1 MEYDMNKD
9 LLPVGTIVKVRFSK
23 FEYMIFGF
31 YIKEPGDDKPFDYC
45 ALPYPWG
52 LLNLNDMV
60 GFDRDVI
67 KKVVHMGYV
76 NDEERQFK
84 KELEEEKKKGK
95 NHSNIEMM
103 DL

>member
-23 FEYMIFGF
+23 VEYMIFGF
-31 YIKEPGDDKPFDYC
+31 YIKDPNAEKPFDYC

-60 GFDRDVI
+60 AFDRDVI

-76 NDEERQFK
+76 SEEEKQYK
-84 KELEEEKKKGK
+84 QELEEERKKGK
-95 NHSNIEMM
+95 TPINIEMM